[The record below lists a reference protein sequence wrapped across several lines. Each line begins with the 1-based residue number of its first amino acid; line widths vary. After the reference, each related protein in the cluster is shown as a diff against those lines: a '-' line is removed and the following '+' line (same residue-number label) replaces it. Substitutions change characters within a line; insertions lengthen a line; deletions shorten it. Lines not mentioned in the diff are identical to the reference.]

1 MSDSEL
7 SQLVRRA
14 LDAYIAPLVEADGGK
29 VSFISATE
37 DEVVV
42 SLEGA
47 CFGCPARSIT
57 RDEVIAPL
65 LAAEIGRPIA
75 VRLA

>member
-1 MSDSEL
+1 MSDLEL
-7 SQLVRRA
+7 PERIQQA
-14 LDAYIAPLVEADGGK
+14 LDAYVVPLVAADGGEVVL
-29 VSFISATE
+29 VSVSE
-37 DEVVV
+37 DEVVI

-57 RDEVIAPL
+57 RDDVIAPL